1 MTIVATRRR
10 RRLDLIV
17 ASLCAVAI
25 VVVVV
30 VARSPSRLRHNRRL
44 RRPLSNVVKKLVRV

>member
-1 MTIVATRRR
+1 VSSSLLAVTIVATRRH

-17 ASLCAVAI
+17 ASLCAIAI

-30 VARSPSRLRHNRRL
+30 ARRTFA
-44 RRPLSNVVKKLVRV
+44 

>member
-10 RRLDLIV
+10 YRLNLIV

-30 VARSPSRLRHNRRL
+30 IVIVVARRAFAMI
-44 RRPLSNVVKKLVRV
+44 V